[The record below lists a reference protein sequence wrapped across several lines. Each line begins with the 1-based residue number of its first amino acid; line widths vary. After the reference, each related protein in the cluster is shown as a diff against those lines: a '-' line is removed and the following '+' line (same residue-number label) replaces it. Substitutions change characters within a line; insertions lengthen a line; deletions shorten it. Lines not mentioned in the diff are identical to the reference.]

1 MKRFLPV
8 CVVVA
13 LAAMPCDAH
22 EMPVS
27 VMARDFCLKV
37 NGSATY
43 RGLQPEEVLAG
54 WLFFYDE
61 WKREP
66 FIQLTGDDVRRAIG
80 VDARYAA
87 LADFYDYR
95 GYKVQDCAP
104 TPAVMQAHERT
115 GLISAVCTGSAF
127 KIYPIGG
134 GEWVSWVSARPAEM
148 SLDDWRFVR
157 GSMEFVAREIAHNR
171 HSSAWQALGTMRER
185 QRAMAGAEAPS
196 PLSIPTRTCPH
207 ARSPYR
213 TWRCRMGRWQCRRDC
228 RPRP

>member
-37 NGSATY
+37 HGSATY

-66 FIQLTGDDVRRAIG
+66 FIRLTGDDVRRAIG

-95 GYKVQDCAP
+95 GHKLQDCAP
-104 TPAVMQAHERT
+104 TPAVMQEHERT
-115 GLISAVCTGSAF
+115 GLISAPWPGLRRR
-127 KIYPIGG
+127 
-134 GEWVSWVSARPAEM
+134 RP
-148 SLDDWRFVR
+148 
-157 GSMEFVAREIAHNR
+157 
-171 HSSAWQALGTMRER
+171 
-185 QRAMAGAEAPS
+185 
-196 PLSIPTRTCPH
+196 
-207 ARSPYR
+207 
-213 TWRCRMGRWQCRRDC
+213 
-228 RPRP
+228 